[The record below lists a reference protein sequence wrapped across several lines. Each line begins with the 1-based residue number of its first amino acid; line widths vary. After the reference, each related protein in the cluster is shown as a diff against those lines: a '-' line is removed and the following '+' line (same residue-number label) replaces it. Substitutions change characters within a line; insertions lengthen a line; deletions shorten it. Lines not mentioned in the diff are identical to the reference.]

1 MLISQVIQ
9 PVRSTIRVRNQRI
22 HYSTTLVSYSFIKYD
37 IQSTEMCKNFPIN
50 LEITNFQ
57 AELHENYT
65 KVILR
70 WNITKNNQPSKRPRS
85 DIRSLEVNHTF
96 KSGSVQF
103 LTFIPNIQSLD

>member
-9 PVRSTIRVRNQRI
+9 PDRSTIRVRNQKI
-22 HYSTTLVSYSFIKYD
+22 HYSTTLVSYSFIKYN
-37 IQSTEMCKNFPIN
+37 IQSTEICKNFPIN

-70 WNITKNNQPSKRPRS
+70 WNITKNNPSKKPC
-85 DIRSLEVNHTF
+85 DIRSLEVNHTS

-103 LTFIPNIQSLD
+103 LTFIPNIQSLE